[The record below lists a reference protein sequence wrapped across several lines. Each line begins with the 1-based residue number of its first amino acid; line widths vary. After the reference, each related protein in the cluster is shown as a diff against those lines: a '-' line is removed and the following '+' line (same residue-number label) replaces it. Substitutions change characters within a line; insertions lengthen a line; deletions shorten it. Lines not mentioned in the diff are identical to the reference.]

1 MKKLTYILLTLCLT
15 LYSCGMT
22 DVWKE
27 WENEGN
33 MGPDRLK
40 PSEVKKALC
49 AAEGWKFNYQ
59 GHICYFQFDENG
71 TVVTNTDKS
80 ILEDKVESDYYLDFD
95 GEKVVVLTMS
105 GALKY
110 LPGNPEE
117 VFAITQTSGQEI
129 VMTER
134 TSAREVNLT
143 SVTTAELK
151 ANENDKADAL
161 ILKKQLE
168 ELAKNGTGV
177 FRNDEERF
185 VVHYAI
191 SRNENGSGSIRLSR
205 LNQRILEHQ
214 DIALTW
220 AIDNELVTFT
230 LGEPATIDG
239 SSLRHLYYNFTTHA
253 MTSDCALT
261 LDSNKDIVKYYTGSS
276 WKKHKIT
283 NYYSHGDAK
292 EELWQELAW
301 KGVGDIELDDRA
313 ERNFVLCPGPQEEL
327 IWYILYPTNW
337 TVGDDADRIYF
348 NSGQPT
354 QPYGTHD
361 SEDINRANANLSKF
375 FAAFYDEDGFY
386 MIQDRVLGKVHGEDK
401 MISYVYFLSPTNDN
415 WFMVDDKP

>member
-33 MGPDRLK
+33 MSPDRLK

-49 AAEGWKFNYQ
+49 AAEGWKINYE

-71 TVVTNTDKS
+71 TVITDTDKS
-80 ILEDKVESDYYLDFD
+80 ILEDKVESDYHLDFD
-95 GEKVVVLTMS
+95 GEKVVLLTMS

-110 LPGNPEE
+110 LPGSPEE
-117 VFAITQTSGQEI
+117 TFAITDISDREI
-129 VMTER
+129 VMTGR
-134 TSAREVNLT
+134 TDARELNFV

-161 ILKKQLE
+161 ILKKKLE

-191 SRNENGSGSIRLSR
+191 SRNENGNGSIRLSR
-205 LNQRILEHQ
+205 LNQRVLEHQ

-220 AIDNELVTFT
+220 EMGDELVTFT
-230 LGEPATIDG
+230 LNEPIAIDG
-239 SSLRHLYYNFTTHA
+239 NSLQHLYYSFTTHA

-261 LDSNKDIVKYYTGSS
+261 LDPNKDIVNYYTGSS

-283 NYYSHGDAK
+283 NYYDHGDAK
-292 EELWQELAW
+292 EELWEELAW
-301 KGVGDIELDDRA
+301 RGVGDIEMDDRP
-313 ERNFVLCPGPQEEL
+313 ERYFVLCPGPEDL

-354 QPYGTHD
+354 QPYGSHD

-375 FAAFYDEDGFY
+375 FTAFYDEDGFY
-386 MIQDRVLGKVHGEDK
+386 MIQDRVQVKDK
-401 MISYVYFLSPTNDN
+401 MISYVYFLSPTSDN
-415 WFMVDDKP
+415 WFMVDDRP

>member
-33 MGPDRLK
+33 MSPDRLK

-49 AAEGWKFNYQ
+49 AAEGWKINYE

-71 TVVTNTDKS
+71 TVITDTDKS
-80 ILEDKVESDYYLDFD
+80 ILEDKVESDYHLDFD
-95 GEKVVVLTMS
+95 GEKVVLLTMS

-110 LPGNPEE
+110 LPGSPEE
-117 VFAITQTSGQEI
+117 TFAITDISDQEI
-129 VMTER
+129 VMTGR
-134 TSAREVNLT
+134 TDARELNFVP
-143 SVTTAELK
+143 VTTAELK

-161 ILKKQLE
+161 ILKKKLE

-191 SRNENGSGSIRLSR
+191 SRNENGTGSIRLSR
-205 LNQRILEHQ
+205 LNQRVLEHQ
-214 DIALTW
+214 DIELTW
-220 AIDNELVTFT
+220 EMGDELVTFT
-230 LGEPATIDG
+230 LDEPIAIDG
-239 SSLRHLYYNFTTHA
+239 NSLQHLYYSFTTHA

-261 LDSNKDIVKYYTGSS
+261 LDPNKDIVNYYTGSS

-283 NYYSHGDAK
+283 NYYDHGDAK
-292 EELWQELAW
+292 EELWEELAW
-301 KGVGDIELDDRA
+301 RGVGDIEMDDRP
-313 ERNFVLCPGPQEEL
+313 ERYFVLCPGPEDL

-354 QPYGTHD
+354 QPYGSHD

-375 FAAFYDEDGFY
+375 FTAFYDEDGFY
-386 MIQDRVLGKVHGEDK
+386 MIQDRVQVKDK
-401 MISYVYFLSPTNDN
+401 MISYVYFLSPTSDN
-415 WFMVDDKP
+415 WFMVDDRP

>member
-33 MGPDRLK
+33 MSPDRLK

-49 AAEGWKFNYQ
+49 AAEGWKINYQ

-134 TSAREVNLT
+134 TSAQEVSFT

-151 ANENDKADAL
+151 ENENDKADAL

-205 LNQRILEHQ
+205 LDQRVLEHQ

-220 AIDNELVTFT
+220 QIDEELVTFT
-230 LGEPATIDG
+230 LGEAVTING
-239 SSLRHLYYNFTTHA
+239 SSLGHLYYNFTTHA

-261 LDSNKDIVKYYTGSS
+261 LDPNKDIVNYYTGSS

-283 NYYSHGDAK
+283 NYYKHGDAK

-301 KGVGDIELDDRA
+301 RGVGDIELDTRP
-313 ERNFVLCPGPQEEL
+313 ERYFVLCPGPEDL
-327 IWYILYPTNW
+327 IYYILYPTNW

-354 QPYGTHD
+354 QPYGSHD
-361 SEDINRANANLSKF
+361 SEDINRANASLAKF
-375 FAAFYDEDGFY
+375 FTAFYDEDGFY
-386 MIQDRVLGKVHGEDK
+386 MIQDMVQVKDK
-401 MISYVYFLSPTNDN
+401 MISYIYFLSPTSDN
-415 WFMVDDKP
+415 WFMVDDRP

>member
-27 WENEGN
+27 WENEGK
-33 MGPDRLK
+33 MSPDRLK

-49 AAEGWKFNYQ
+49 AAEGWKINYE

-71 TVVTNTDKS
+71 TVITDTDKS
-80 ILEDKVESDYYLDFD
+80 ILEDKVESDYHLDFD
-95 GEKVVVLTMS
+95 GEKVVLLTMS

-110 LPGNPEE
+110 LPGSPEE
-117 VFAITQTSGQEI
+117 TFAITDISDREI
-129 VMTER
+129 VMTGR
-134 TSAREVNLT
+134 TDARELNFVP
-143 SVTTAELK
+143 VTTAELK

-161 ILKKQLE
+161 ILKKKLE

-191 SRNENGSGSIRLSR
+191 SRNENGNGSIRLSR
-205 LNQRILEHQ
+205 LNQRVLEHE

-220 AIDNELVTFT
+220 EMGDELVTFT
-230 LGEPATIDG
+230 LDEPIAIDG
-239 SSLRHLYYNFTTHA
+239 NSLQHLYYSFTTHA

-261 LDSNKDIVKYYTGSS
+261 LDPNKDIVNYYTGSS

-283 NYYSHGDAK
+283 NYYDHGDAK
-292 EELWQELAW
+292 EELWEELAW
-301 KGVGDIELDDRA
+301 RGVGDIEMDDRP
-313 ERNFVLCPGPQEEL
+313 ERYFVLCPGPEDL

-354 QPYGTHD
+354 QPYGSHD

-375 FAAFYDEDGFY
+375 FTAFYDEDGFY
-386 MIQDRVLGKVHGEDK
+386 MIQDRVQVKDK
-401 MISYVYFLSPTNDN
+401 MISYVYFLSPTSDN
-415 WFMVDDKP
+415 WFMVDDRP